1 MGETANFQ
9 IRRPKTAGESLFLLG
24 PGGVG
29 KSTLGAAMA
38 RQSGWPL
45 LDLDLQFCDRIQ
57 DITDF
62 IAANGYPAYRAAN
75 LAMAKTLVAGITR
88 PTIVVTPS
96 GFLAAAADSEDY
108 RDALRLVQTG
118 YGITLLPSLDVEE
131 ATDIVVARQLTR
143 GFGFEHASETT
154 KFHRRFPIYRRHGD
168 MLVVSTLPAERLA
181 STVLDRLSG

>member
-1 MGETANFQ
+1 MA
-9 IRRPKTAGESLFLLG
+9 AGEILFLLG

-75 LAMAKTLVAGITR
+75 LAMA
-88 PTIVVTPS
+88 
-96 GFLAAAADSEDY
+96 
-108 RDALRLVQTG
+108 
-118 YGITLLPSLDVEE
+118 
-131 ATDIVVARQLTR
+131 
-143 GFGFEHASETT
+143 
-154 KFHRRFPIYRRHGD
+154 
-168 MLVVSTLPAERLA
+168 
-181 STVLDRLSG
+181 